1 MTQDLVYVRVW
12 ELERYTG
19 YFAVSDELLAPGD
32 CCVVRHGGLKLATVI
47 GVLSAGEELGHRL
60 EKVVRRADPE
70 DENAYRVNCED
81 ADRVV
86 SRTRRLIAEHGLPM
100 HLVGAEYTLDRSLLR
115 VFFTA
120 PHRVDFRGLLRA
132 MSSAFEARI
141 ELRQM
146 GARDEARIKGGIGRC
161 GRILC
166 CETFLQGPNPV
177 PMEMA
182 YDQELFVAPERI
194 TGVCGRLMCCLAYE
208 HEAYREALAGMPKL
222 GAIVSHEGKRTKV
235 IAHNVLRETVT
246 LLTDG
251 RQRLEVKVGAVSILS
266 PGGERRSSHQP

>member
-1 MTQDLVYVRVW
+1 VTQDVVYVRVW
-12 ELERYTG
+12 ELERHAG
-19 YFAVSDELLAPGD
+19 YFAVAGETFSPGD
-32 CCVVRHGGLKLATVI
+32 TCIVRHGGLKLATVV

-60 EKVVRRADPE
+60 EKVVRRATPE
-70 DENAYRVNCED
+70 DEEAYRQNRAD
-81 ADRVV
+81 AETAL
-86 SRTRRLIAEHGLPM
+86 SQTRKMIADFGLPM

-115 VFFTA
+115 VYFTA
-120 PHRVDFRGLLRA
+120 PHRVDFRGLLRS
-132 MSSAFEARI
+132 MSSAFEIRI

-208 HEAYREALAGMPKL
+208 HAAYREALSSMPKL
-222 GAIVSHEGKRTKV
+222 GAIVSYEGKRAKV
-235 IAHNVLRETVT
+235 IAHNVLRRTVT
-246 LLTDG
+246 LLSDG
-251 RQRLEVKVGAVSILS
+251 RQRLEVGVGEVKVLS
-266 PGGERRSSHQP
+266 PGAGR

>member
-1 MTQDLVYVRVW
+1 MTQDLAYVRVW
-12 ELERYTG
+12 ELERHAG
-19 YFAVSDELLAPGD
+19 YFAVAGEPLAPGD
-32 CCVVRHGGLKLATVI
+32 TCVVRHGGLKLATVV
-47 GVLSAGEELGHRL
+47 GVLSAGEELGHLL
-60 EKVVRRADPE
+60 EKVIRRADPD
-70 DENAYRVNCED
+70 DEEAYRRNCADAED
-81 ADRVV
+81 VL
-86 SRTRRLIAEHGLPM
+86 SQTRRLIAGHELPM
-100 HLVGAEYTLDRSLLR
+100 HLVGAEYTLDRALLR

-132 MSSAFEARI
+132 MSSTFDARI

-208 HEAYREALAGMPKL
+208 HEAYREALATMPKL
-222 GAIVSHEGKRTKV
+222 GAIVSYDGKRAKV
-235 IAHNVLRETVT
+235 ISHNVLRRTVT

-251 RQRLEVKVGAVSILS
+251 KQRLEVGAGDVSILT
-266 PGGERRSSHQP
+266 PGEGRRSLRQP

>member
-1 MTQDLVYVRVW
+1 MTQNVVYVRVW
-12 ELERYTG
+12 ELERHSG
-19 YFAVSDELLAPGD
+19 YFAVADNSFVPGD
-32 CCVVRHGGLKLATVI
+32 RCIVRHGGLKLATVV

-60 EKVVRRADPE
+60 EKVVRPATAE
-70 DENAYRVNCED
+70 DEDTYHRNRKD
-81 ADRVV
+81 ADAVL
-86 SRTRRLIAEHGLPM
+86 SQTRRMIAEHGLPM

-115 VFFTA
+115 VYFTA

-132 MSSAFEARI
+132 MSSAFQIRI

-208 HEAYREALAGMPKL
+208 HESYREALSAMPKL
-222 GAIVSHEGKRTKV
+222 GAIVSYDGKRAKV
-235 IAHNVLRETVT
+235 ISHNVLRRTVT
-246 LLTDG
+246 VIADG
-251 RQRLEVKVGAVSILS
+251 KQRMEVSVDEISVLS
-266 PGGERRSSHQP
+266 PGVGRRSSRQP